1 MHNCTSFVKSDYC
14 FKMFPFLSQPQSK
27 PCFRQQVGS
36 GVNRRRFIVGLSAS
50 AAAATVLRGTLTPAY
65 ASNISLPN
73 SPVTLNIIVVAGNL
87 RLTQQSI
94 EIYRKGNRLPRPSER
109 ARGDNLFISICHCLR
124 QAWPLLSA
132 SLLCKLFPCSHPR
145 CCWVR
150 RPAPRA

>member
-50 AAAATVLRGTLTPAY
+50 AAAATVLRGALTPAY

-73 SPVTLNIIVVAGNL
+73 SPVTLNIIDVAGNL

-94 EIYRKGNRLPRPSER
+94 EIYRKGNSKLVDKIRFTQAPAQSFR
-109 ARGDNLFISICHCLR
+109 ARSRHNKTPVVSTSIWC
-124 QAWPLLSA
+124 
-132 SLLCKLFPCSHPR
+132 
-145 CCWVR
+145 
-150 RPAPRA
+150 